1 MSEATNHTPLLLFEA
16 QAPFRFRQ
24 PDAAPAAE
32 QKGRAGARYLTSST
46 PFVNQIVLRE
56 PARFRILAERAQI
69 ACLPRA
75 DWAKAAFEDRSVLFL
90 LPSQMLGSNV
100 ATMLFVDAFIAA
112 KCPKRVGVF
121 CARSSTDIYLRD
133 RRIATYPLWL
143 PEAEL
148 AGWDM
153 VVDLGHLET
162 RRDIDLW
169 PVEMEGE
176 LNEAFGQPATTTR
189 YPSEARPPAKRARPS
204 FGILPLAS
212 SPLRTLPPSVT
223 LALAEALAPRG
234 EVTVSLNRF
243 QRQGQLQA
251 EALKGSLP
259 KGVRIVDGFATIGEL
274 LRAVERF
281 DYGIYADSGPAH
293 MTKLC
298 AAPGTAV
305 YAPAPGEVLQGRFRN
320 LALYQVP
327 FQGPHCATPCGLA
340 KLRKARDGRIG
351 CMGSLGLPLVDLPDL
366 PGTRDAAIVDR
377 LHDQPVPCIATLAA
391 DPKPLVDFV
400 LSDLARRGMPN

>member
-1 MSEATNHTPLLLFEA
+1 MSDATNHTPLLLFEA
-16 QAPFRFRQ
+16 FAPFRFRQ

-32 QKGRAGARYLTSST
+32 QRGRAGARYLTSST
-46 PFVNQIVLRE
+46 PFVNQVVLRE
-56 PARFRILAERAQI
+56 PARFRVLAERAQI
-69 ACLPRA
+69 ACRPRA
-75 DWAKAAFEDRSVLFL
+75 EWPGAAFEGRSVLFL

-100 ATMLFVDAFIAA
+100 ATMLFIDAFIAA
-112 KCPKRVGVF
+112 RRPKRVGVF
-121 CARSSTDIYLRD
+121 CARSSSDIYLRD
-133 RRIATYPLWL
+133 RRITTYPLWL

-148 AGWDM
+148 PGWDA
-153 VVDLGHLET
+153 VIDLGHLES

-176 LNEAFGQPATTTR
+176 LNQAFGLEATTAR
-189 YPSEARPPAKRARPS
+189 YPSEARSLAKRARPS

-212 SPLRTLPPSVT
+212 SPLRTLPPPVT
-223 LALAEALAPRG
+223 LALADALAPLG

-251 EALKGSLP
+251 EALKATLP
-259 KGVRIVDGFATIGEL
+259 KGVRIVDGFAAIGEL

-351 CMGSLGLPLVDLPDL
+351 CMGSLGLSLEELPDL
-366 PGTRDAAIVDR
+366 PGVRDSGVVEQ
-377 LHDQPVPCIATLAA
+377 LHDRPVPCLATLAA

-400 LSDLARRGMPN
+400 LADLKRRGMPI

>member
-1 MSEATNHTPLLLFEA
+1 VSASSNHTPLLLFEA
-16 QAPFRFRQ
+16 LAPFRFRQ

-56 PARFRILAERAQI
+56 PARFRVLAERAQI
-69 ACLPRA
+69 TCLARA
-75 DWAKAAFEDRSVLFL
+75 DWSMTSFEGQSVLFL

-100 ATMLFVDAFIAA
+100 ATMLFIDAFISA
-112 KCPKRVGVF
+112 KRPKRVGVF

-133 RRIATYPLWL
+133 RRIVTFPLWL

-148 AGWDM
+148 AGWDV

-176 LNEAFGQPATTTR
+176 LNEAFGLQATTTR
-189 YPSEARPPAKRARPS
+189 YPSAARAPAKRARPAL
-204 FGILPLAS
+204 GILPLAS

-223 LALAEALAPRG
+223 LALAEALAPLG

-243 QRQGQLQA
+243 QRQGQLQTA
-251 EALKGSLP
+251 ALKGKLP
-259 KGVRIVDGFATIGEL
+259 SGVRIIDGFATIGEL

-305 YAPAPGEVLQGRFRN
+305 YAPAPGDVLQGRFRN

-351 CMGSLGLPLVDLPDL
+351 CMGSLGLSLEDLPDL
-366 PGTRDAAIVDR
+366 PGARDSGVVEQ
-377 LHDQPVPCIATLAA
+377 LHDQPVPCLATLAA

-400 LSDLARRGMPN
+400 LADLKRRGMSV

>member
-1 MSEATNHTPLLLFEA
+1 VSEATNHTPLLLFEA
-16 QAPFRFRQ
+16 LAPFRFRQ
-24 PDAAPAAE
+24 PDATPAAE

-56 PARFRILAERAQI
+56 PMRFRVLAERAQI
-69 ACLPRA
+69 SCLPRA
-75 DWAKAAFEDRSVLFL
+75 DWAITAFEGRSVLFL

-100 ATMLFVDAFIAA
+100 ATMLFIDAFIAG
-112 KCPKRVGVF
+112 KRPKRVGAF

-133 RRIATYPLWL
+133 RRITTYPLWL

-148 AGWDM
+148 ADWDA
-153 VVDLGHLET
+153 VDDLGHLES

-176 LNEAFGQPATTTR
+176 LNEAFGLEATTAR
-189 YPSEARPPAKRARPS
+189 YPSEARPLAKRARPS

-223 LALAEALAPRG
+223 LALADALAPLG
-234 EVTVSLNRF
+234 EVTVSLNKF

-251 EALKGSLP
+251 EALKGRLP
-259 KGVRIVDGFATIGEL
+259 KNVRVIDGFATIGEL

-305 YAPAPGEVLQGRFRN
+305 YAPAPGDVLQGRFRN

-327 FQGPHCATPCGLA
+327 FEGPHCATPCGLA

-351 CMGSLGLPLVDLPDL
+351 CMGSLGVALEELPDL
-366 PGTRDAAIVDR
+366 PGVRDAAVVEK
-377 LHDQPVPCIATLAA
+377 LHDQPVPCIASLAA

-400 LSDLARRGMPN
+400 LADVKRRGLVG

>member
-16 QAPFRFRQ
+16 LAPFRFRQ
-24 PDAAPAAE
+24 PDATPAAE

-56 PARFRILAERAQI
+56 PMRFRVLAERAQI
-69 ACLPRA
+69 SCLPRA
-75 DWAKAAFEDRSVLFL
+75 DWAITAFEGRSVLFL

-100 ATMLFVDAFIAA
+100 ATMLFIDAFIAG
-112 KCPKRVGVF
+112 KRPKRVGAF

-133 RRIATYPLWL
+133 RRITTYPLWL

-148 AGWDM
+148 ADWD
-153 VVDLGHLET
+153 VVIDLGHLES

-176 LNEAFGQPATTTR
+176 LNEAFGIPATTAR
-189 YPSEARPPAKRARPS
+189 YPSEARAVAKRARLS

-212 SPLRTLPPSVT
+212 SPLRTLPPPVT
-223 LALAEALAPRG
+223 LALAEALAPLG
-234 EVTVSLNRF
+234 EVTISLNRL

-251 EALKGSLP
+251 EALRAKLP
-259 KGVRIVDGFATIGEL
+259 KRVRIIDGFATIGEL
-274 LRAVERF
+274 TRAIERF

-298 AAPGTAV
+298 AAPGTAI

-351 CMGSLGLPLVDLPDL
+351 CMGSLGLPLEELPDL
-366 PGTRDAAIVDR
+366 PGTRDRAVVEK
-377 LHDQPVPCIATLAA
+377 LHDQPVPCLATLAA
-391 DPKPLVDFV
+391 NPKPLVDFV
-400 LSDLARRGMPN
+400 LADLKQRGVSG